1 MPKTQENPEAIP
13 AYLEFFG
20 MKRPPFAKLS
30 VPSQLFHSD
39 QYSVLADHLASATE
53 QSDFLLVLCGA
64 EGSGKTT
71 LLNRH
76 IVNLDE
82 DVSYATF
89 DETCANGTQFY
100 CGLLRQLGFHDISG
114 KLNELRN
121 IAREFLIHRGTAGDH
136 VLLIIDNAHL
146 VCASVLEQL
155 RWIAGTKVKDR
166 RVLSVVLAGNS
177 DLVRIMGSP
186 AMQNLRFQR
195 HVDFNI
201 RVYSEQET
209 EDYVRHRLRLS
220 GGADAAKFAHEAHPA
235 IYRFTGGIPVSIN
248 RLCNAVLTEACSLA
262 TRVVTGDLVRS
273 VAETHKILPHVV
285 PLQGMGRR
293 KTDSSVSLVIPV
305 QQPEERIIA
314 RDPPPRPAFESPAP
328 GSAVADVD
336 LKELLNQVSQLS
348 GQLAVQTQ
356 KTETLSNTVLDDT
369 AEIRRLEDA
378 LSETRKALQESES
391 AADELTAKADA
402 EIEELERETSELQ
415 ESAKQLAA
423 DLKIANRQAAR
434 IDALEKSL
442 QESQDECE
450 TLRSDAADS
459 RKELRAAKKAT
470 TAAAKA
476 EAKIEKLEREKS
488 ELQDECKSLRSGTAD
503 SRKEMRAAKKATTAA
518 AKAEAKIEKLERE
531 KSELQVS
538 IKGLTADLKIA
549 NKQAARIDALE
560 KSLQESQDECE
571 TLRSGTADSG
581 KEMRAAK
588 KATTAAAKA
597 EAKIEKLE
605 REKSELQVSVKG
617 LTADLKIASKQAAR
631 IDALEKSLQK
641 SQDECASL
649 RSSADTLT
657 TLEESVSERDAR
669 IVELKAELDSY
680 VKANTKNQPELPD
693 KQAQSPRAQPMPDTS
708 IEQTARAIATIEVL
722 RNGKIDQ
729 VMNIAEGPS
738 RIMIGRGDDC
748 ELCLESKFVSRH
760 HALIFCNAEGVY
772 IEDLNSSNGTV
783 VNSRKESRC
792 VLHAN
797 DNVMIGDFQLRPRSA
812 VKNDPV

>member
-1 MPKTQENPEAIP
+1 VPKTQENPEAIP

-531 KSELQVS
+531 NSELQVS

-560 KSLQESQDECE
+560 KSLQE
-571 TLRSGTADSG
+571 
-581 KEMRAAK
+581 
-588 KATTAAAKA
+588 
-597 EAKIEKLE
+597 
-605 REKSELQVSVKG
+605 
-617 LTADLKIASKQAAR
+617 
-631 IDALEKSLQK
+631 

>member
-531 KSELQVS
+531 NSELQVS

-560 KSLQESQDECE
+560 KSLQE
-571 TLRSGTADSG
+571 
-581 KEMRAAK
+581 
-588 KATTAAAKA
+588 
-597 EAKIEKLE
+597 
-605 REKSELQVSVKG
+605 
-617 LTADLKIASKQAAR
+617 
-631 IDALEKSLQK
+631 

>member
-459 RKELRAAKKAT
+459 RKELRAARKAT

-503 SRKEMRAAKKATTAA
+503 SR
-518 AKAEAKIEKLERE
+518 
-531 KSELQVS
+531 
-538 IKGLTADLKIA
+538 
-549 NKQAARIDALE
+549 
-560 KSLQESQDECE
+560 
-571 TLRSGTADSG
+571 

>member
-450 TLRSDAADS
+450 TLRSGA
-459 RKELRAAKKAT
+459 
-470 TAAAKA
+470 
-476 EAKIEKLEREKS
+476 
-488 ELQDECKSLRSGTAD
+488 
-503 SRKEMRAAKKATTAA
+503 
-518 AKAEAKIEKLERE
+518 
-531 KSELQVS
+531 
-538 IKGLTADLKIA
+538 
-549 NKQAARIDALE
+549 
-560 KSLQESQDECE
+560 
-571 TLRSGTADSG
+571 ADSG